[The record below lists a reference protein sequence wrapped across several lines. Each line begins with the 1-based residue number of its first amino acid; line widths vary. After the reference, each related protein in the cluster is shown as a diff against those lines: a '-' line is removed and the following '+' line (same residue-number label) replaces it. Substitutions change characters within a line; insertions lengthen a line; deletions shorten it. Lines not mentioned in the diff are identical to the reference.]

1 MWFFSAFFITIV
13 YYVSCSVVHDS
24 LQPHGWKPTRLL
36 CPWNSSGKNTAV
48 DSHSLFRQSSR
59 PRDQTWVY
67 CITGKFFT
75 IWATRETPVVWYW
88 CSKLAINLVE
98 APCTPAPSGCA
109 VCQPVKS
116 NLFLFPNLSVLVV
129 LLFTNTLNLYLI
141 VHIIKWYEKRWI
153 LGTKRNVVSKTS
165 KLNALES
172 FGYNHS

>member
-1 MWFFSAFFITIV
+1 MKVKVLVAE
-13 YYVSCSVVHDS
+13 
-24 LQPHGWKPTRLL
+24 L
-36 CPWNSSGKNTAV
+36 CPTLCGPIDCRQPGSSVHVIFQARTLECVAIPFSRG
-48 DSHSLFRQSSR
+48 SSR

>member
-1 MWFFSAFFITIV
+1 MKVKVLVAE
-13 YYVSCSVVHDS
+13 
-24 LQPHGWKPTRLL
+24 L
-36 CPWNSSGKNTAV
+36 CPTLFGPIDCRQPGSSVHVIFQARILECV
-48 DSHSLFRQSSR
+48 AIPFSR
-59 PRDQTWVY
+59 GSFWPRDQTWVY

-172 FGYNHS
+172 FSYNHS